1 MDQLGSVAAREELSE
16 NERAA
21 LLTLLADDDPA
32 VYTTIRQ
39 RIISLGTAAADWL
52 RPHTLSRDP
61 VLRRH
66 AQEIVRNF
74 DRQSADT
81 IFLEFCLK
89 QGEAFDLEQGAW
101 LLAQT
106 EYPDINVNGYQA
118 LLDSFASDL
127 RERLESAGEP
137 AKVLAAMNRYLFEDL
152 GFAGD
157 QQDYYDPENSYLNR
171 VIDRRSGNPI
181 NLCLV
186 YLLLSRRLKLP
197 VTGIGLPGHFIC
209 RYQSSSVAIYIDA
222 FSGGKLLTKAD
233 CVQYLLQGNYSL
245 REDYLAPVTSRKLLL
260 RVCGNLHQI
269 YLRLDKTEAA
279 TRLQRYMIALA
290 R

>member
-1 MDQLGSVAAREELSE
+1 MEQVGSIATLEVLSE

-21 LLTLLADDDPA
+21 LLTLLADDDPG
-32 VYTTIRQ
+32 VYATIRQ
-39 RIISLGTAAADWL
+39 RILSLGPAAADWL

-66 AQEIVRNF
+66 AQEIVRTL
-74 DRQSADT
+74 DRQSADNL
-81 IFLEFCLK
+81 FLEFCLR
-89 QGEAFDLEQGAW
+89 QSEAFDLEQGAW

-106 EYPDINVNGYQA
+106 QYPDINVTGYQA

-127 RERLESAGEP
+127 EDRVETSGEP
-137 AKVLAAMNRYLFEDL
+137 AKVLAGMNRYLFEEL
-152 GFAGD
+152 GFSGD
-157 QQDYYDPENSYLNR
+157 QQNYYDPENSYLNR
-171 VIDRRSGNPI
+171 VIDRRTGNPI

-197 VTGIGLPGHFIC
+197 VAGIGLPGHFIC
-209 RYQSSSVAIYIDA
+209 RYQSSSVEMYIDA

-245 REDYLAPVTSRKLLL
+245 REDYLTPVTSRKLLL
-260 RVCGNLHQI
+260 RICGNLHQI
-269 YLRLDKTEAA
+269 YLHLEQSEAA
-279 TRLQRYMIALA
+279 TRLQRYMVALA